1 MNYSDTLE
9 YLFNSLP
16 MYQRIGGAAYKANL
30 NNTIALMDELNHPYK
45 NFPTVHIAGTNG
57 KGSVSHMLASAFQ
70 EAGYKTGLYTSP
82 HLVDFRERIKI
93 NGECVSEDFVID
105 FVAKNRTFFQ
115 KLEPSFFEMTV
126 AMAFSYFEQN
136 KVDIAIIEVGMGG
149 RLDSTNL
156 ISPILSVIT
165 NIDFD
170 HTQFLGNSIEDIA
183 YEKAG
188 IIKNNTAVIIG
199 EKDEK
204 SLKVFKDKA
213 KTSNSDLILAEEN
226 CQIGTISE
234 DIFEL
239 NLSAKIENRTY
250 NIISALAA
258 WFQKINIR
266 TALSA
271 LDYINKNSSFKLSKE
286 NIEAGFKNVIKNTG
300 IYGRWQKISTSPTI
314 ICDAGHNAHSL
325 KNLKQNFEK
334 LKYNKLH
341 LVLGFANDKDV
352 NNILDYFPKNANY
365 YFCKASV
372 QRAMSEKDLLEIAS
386 KKGINSKG
394 FETVP
399 DAIKNAIEKS
409 KNEDIIYIGGSFFV
423 VADAL
428 EYFKNHNN

>member
-1 MNYSDTLE
+1 M
-9 YLFNSLP
+9 
-16 MYQRIGGAAYKANL
+16 
-30 NNTIALMDELNHPYK
+30 
-45 NFPTVHIAGTNG
+45 
-57 KGSVSHMLASAFQ
+57 
-70 EAGYKTGLYTSP
+70 
-82 HLVDFRERIKI
+82 
-93 NGECVSEDFVID
+93 
-105 FVAKNRTFFQ
+105 
-115 KLEPSFFEMTV
+115 
-126 AMAFSYFEQN
+126 
-136 KVDIAIIEVGMGG
+136 
-149 RLDSTNL
+149 
-156 ISPILSVIT
+156 
-165 NIDFD
+165 
-170 HTQFLGNSIEDIA
+170 
-183 YEKAG
+183 
-188 IIKNNTAVIIG
+188 
-199 EKDEK
+199 
-204 SLKVFKDKA
+204 
-213 KTSNSDLILAEEN
+213 
-226 CQIGTISE
+226 
-234 DIFEL
+234 
-239 NLSAKIENRTY
+239 
-250 NIISALAA
+250 AA

-325 KNLKQNFEK
+325 KNLKQNFKK

-352 NNILDYFPKNANY
+352 NNILNYFPKNANY

-399 DAIKNAIEKS
+399 DAIKNAMEKS
-409 KNEDIIYIGGSFFV
+409 KNENIIYIGGSFFV